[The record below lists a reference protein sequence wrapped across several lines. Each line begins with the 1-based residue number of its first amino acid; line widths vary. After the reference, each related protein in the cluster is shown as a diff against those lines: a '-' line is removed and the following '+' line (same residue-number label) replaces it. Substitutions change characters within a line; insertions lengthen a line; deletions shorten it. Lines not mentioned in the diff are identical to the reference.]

1 MCKAQGK
8 KGTYGGNRTQRQW
21 GGQAL
26 YIFSPVRMGTGMA
39 HKVHRE
45 IYSNSQYDGTGTD
58 RDDGNRSLD

>member
-8 KGTYGGNRTQRQW
+8 EGAYGGNRAQRQR
-21 GGQAL
+21 GRQAL
-26 YIFSPVRMGTGMA
+26 YILSPVRMGTGMA

-45 IYSNSQYDGTGTD
+45 INGNAQYNGTGTN